1 MSMLK
6 TAAAA
11 AFLEVAATSFLADF
25 VNGTA
30 QVMMYLALHL
40 VASILLASAVMPV
53 LPERYREPH
62 QWVAALLF
70 SFAFFMPLLGIIGI
84 LSAIVITPLL
94 TLVKKEDPFSGV
106 RAPEYVLSIRDPD
119 IQFRIAG
126 LRATLLDPNLPSEL
140 RMRSLIAL
148 QNMPT
153 RVAAPTLRKLLG
165 DSADDIRLVAYG
177 ILDQK
182 EKIINTQILGHLESL
197 DRLLDR
203 DGRINALRQL
213 AELNWEL
220 VYTGLVQGDVREHT
234 LNQVVKYTEEALQLS
249 NTTSVRWISMVV
261 KYTEE
266 ALQLSDNIP
275 GLWLLRGRALH
286 AQRKL
291 DLASTAYARAISNG
305 LAESRALPYL
315 AEVAYDR
322 HDFRALRE
330 YVARLARNSQPTPM
344 MGPVLRYWSAANGVR
359 R

>member
-6 TAAAA
+6 TTAAA
-11 AFLEVAATSFLADF
+11 AFLELAATYFLVDF

-30 QVMMYLALHL
+30 QVVVFLALHL
-40 VASILLASAVMPV
+40 VASILLASAVMPM
-53 LPERYREPH
+53 LPERYREPR
-62 QWVAALLF
+62 QWVTGLLF
-70 SFAFFMPLLGIIGI
+70 SFVFFMPLLGILGV
-84 LSAIVITPLL
+84 LSAILITPLL
-94 TLVKKEDPFSGV
+94 SRVKQEEPFVGV
-106 RAPEYVLSIRDPD
+106 RAPEYVLSIRDPE
-119 IQFRIAG
+119 IQFRVAG
-126 LRATLLDPNLPSEL
+126 LRATLLDPMLPSEL

-182 EKIINTQILGHLESL
+182 EKIINTQILDYLESL
-197 DRLLDR
+197 EKNLSDR
-203 DGRINALRQL
+203 DGRINALRHL

-234 LNQVVKYTEEALQLS
+234 LRQVVNYTEEALNLVDS
-249 NTTSVRWISMVV
+249 
-261 KYTEE
+261 
-266 ALQLSDNIP
+266 IP

-291 DLASTAYARAISNG
+291 DLAATAYARAISSG

-330 YVARLARNSQPTPM
+330 YVARLARTSQPTPM
-344 MGPVLRYWSAANGVR
+344 RGPVLRFWSTAAEAR
-359 R
+359 P

>member
-11 AFLEVAATSFLADF
+11 AFLEVAATYFLADF

-62 QWVAALLF
+62 QWVTALLF

-119 IQFRIAG
+119 IQFRVAG

-249 NTTSVRWISMVV
+249 
-261 KYTEE
+261 
-266 ALQLSDNIP
+266 DNIP

-291 DLASTAYARAISNG
+291 DLASTAYARAISSG

-330 YVARLARNSQPTPM
+330 YVARLTRNSQPTPM